1 MDINKLKEEAY
12 QTAVDHGWYEQ
23 KRSITHHIMMVV
35 TELGEAINADRSRK
49 YAERVMFEE
58 MIELDYPFSFDVHW
72 AACFEQY
79 IKDSVE
85 DELAD
90 AVIRLL
96 TILGGKGVT
105 IPEDS
110 FSEEGLANG
119 VDAANDSIAKHN
131 NSVEPTLPEE
141 LIVIVTSLM
150 NPEDTLIEAVYF
162 LMAIAMRRNIDIN
175 WYVVQKMKYNKLRPY
190 MHGDKKY

>member
-23 KRSITHHIMMVV
+23 KRSVTHHIMMVI
-35 TELGEAINADRSRK
+35 TELGEAINADRSHK
-49 YAERVMFEE
+49 YADREMFEE

-72 AACFEQY
+72 SACFERY
-79 IKDSVE
+79 IKDSME

-105 IPEDS
+105 IPEDA
-110 FSEEGLANG
+110 FSEEGLAKG
-119 VDAANDSIAKHN
+119 VDVANRSISRHH

-141 LIVIVTSLM
+141 LFVIVRSLM
-150 NPEDTLIEAVYF
+150 NPEDSLLEVVYF
-162 LMAIAMRRNIDIN
+162 LIAIAMRRNIDIN
-175 WYVVQKMKYNKLRPY
+175 WHVVQKMKYNKLRPY
-190 MHGDKKY
+190 MHGDRKY